1 MLDTKLIQSM
11 ISRVDSVNSKAVTLR
26 PGQVFQGAITQLYPG
41 QMAQLKLGGL
51 HLSAQLEAQLEKGE
65 KYWFRVLSGGGIPK
79 LKVLEGVPG
88 QRMADN
94 GTSSSQQALLQ
105 QLGFKGGTLEEK
117 VLNHLKQLN
126 LPFTRGNVSD
136 GANILSQS
144 SLSQE
149 QTLNLLSMMIQKGLP
164 LTKETFQAMAAL
176 QSQQN
181 SSATMGQLMTA
192 LQSMKDP
199 YSQQLQES
207 LAQLLGRT
215 AMTASASSL
224 ATLLAQLQSDDKTL
238 QQQAWQLAR
247 QLGIVPSGVNEKGF
261 YEQVKANILL
271 SENDSII
278 RQLWPQASQTNSLQT
293 LDAKSLFIQLVQ
305 GMSSDKHDLT
315 SQLLQILNPKG
326 QPQQVMTQLSEWL
339 RGMPTDSLR
348 EIWTLMEHSR
358 PETFKFSGKAA
369 GEPLIKAIL
378 QQLGLQH
385 ETDVKSVQQASDIQK
400 QATLKSTLLQFLQ
413 QTQSM
418 PQHVREQA
426 EFLLQRLTGFQLM
439 SSDQQGPIQH
449 TLFQIPIK
457 LTDTYQ
463 DMTIQ
468 WEGRQKPDGSIDES
482 HCRILFY
489 LQLETIDETVV
500 DVQIQNRVISLTVF
514 NEIDK
519 PSSVQLTWYP
529 LLKEKLQSLDYQLS
543 TINWKQPAKE
553 TLRGDH
559 GLREK
564 QFGSY
569 TDENGY
575 QGVDVRI

>member
-88 QRMADN
+88 QRTADN

-117 VLNHLKQLN
+117 VLNHLKHLN

-144 SLSQE
+144 SLSQV
-149 QTLNLLSMMIQKGLP
+149 QSLNLLSMMIQKGLP

-176 QSQQN
+176 QSQQ
-181 SSATMGQLMTA
+181 SSSTTMGQLMTA

-199 YSQQLQES
+199 SSQQLQDS

-215 AMTASASSL
+215 AMTASTSNL
-224 ATLLAQLQSDDKTL
+224 ATLLSQLQSSDNTL
-238 QQQAWQLAR
+238 QQQAWQVAR
-247 QLGIVPSGVNEKGF
+247 QLGIIPTGMNEKAF
-261 YEQVKANILL
+261 YEQVKANLL
-271 SENDSII
+271 RSENESAI
-278 RQLWPQASQTNSLQT
+278 RQLLPQGHQATSLQT

-305 GMSSDKHDLT
+305 GVSNDERDLT
-315 SQLLQILNPKG
+315 AQLLQVLNPKG
-326 QPQQVMTQLSEWL
+326 QPQQVLTQLSEWL
-339 RGMPTDSLR
+339 RGMPSDSLR
-348 EIWTLMEHSR
+348 ELWTLIENSQ
-358 PETFKFSGKAA
+358 PETFKFSGKTA

-385 ETDVKSVQQASDIQK
+385 ETDIKSAQQTSEIQK

-426 EFLLQRLTGFQLM
+426 EFLLQRLTGYQLM
-439 SSDQQGPIQH
+439 SSEQQGPIQH

-500 DVQIQNRVISLTVF
+500 DVQIQNRVISLTVY
-514 NEIDK
+514 NEIAK
-519 PSSVQLTWYP
+519 PNSVQLTWYP
-529 LLKEKLQSLDYQLS
+529 LLKEKLQDLDYQLS
-543 TINWKQPAKE
+543 TINWKQPADE
-553 TLRGDH
+553 TLGGDH
-559 GLREK
+559 RLKEK
-564 QFGSY
+564 QFGGY

-575 QGVDVRI
+575 QGVDIRI